1 MAATLQKSPVKHTPH
16 HKRNTSTVLQSIT
29 QRNRQRSPSLNSALD
44 LKQQENRSPTKA
56 RDRALPSLPTP
67 SGTSFDWPFSSV
79 DPNVES
85 PKPGS
90 KKPIEVYDEEKC
102 KPKGS
107 VKKEKSTKAV
117 LSFGKKNKEKS
128 SKVSDQEKSQTP
140 KKSKSSTS
148 LSALLSRPKSSRT
161 LNEDF
166 RVLRDKEKEKE
177 NRTPPNTADAVPP
190 PIWAQ
195 FATQGNIESR
205 SSTKVPLNDSWNVQD
220 EISLYTPRDY
230 SPSKQR
236 DFREIGRPTLSK
248 RPVSAYNPYDHQG
261 LTFAERIAG
270 SQRNG
275 LGKDEVV
282 DPNGRQS
289 KENGNPGK
297 RLSLGKA
304 ETASNEGTA
313 TKHGEKRRE
322 SKVMAAVAAWNDK
335 VKESA
340 PAPKPAMLDT
350 KAIETQFE
358 ALLVRFLVCPMKVG
372 LYLLLQESRN
382 TPQDLRD
389 KMRKLDTSIKA
400 DFIKQDRTGSA
411 SSADGL
417 AAQSFTDNPPSRPQT
432 GNRSKTENITAQSS
446 KDTEIA
452 DDTSSKKA
460 RPRSLTFTL
469 GKGDQSPTKKQ
480 KSEHPVSHVRAKS
493 TDLAK
498 STSSTSL
505 ASTSAAQGLAFL
517 KKKPKPAIPED
528 FISYLQSSQK
538 IETMEVGKLH
548 KLRQLLR
555 NETVTWVDTFI
566 TNGGMKEIVNLLYRI
581 IDVEWR

>member
-1 MAATLQKSPVKHTPH
+1 MAATLQKSPVKNTPH
-16 HKRNTSTVLQSIT
+16 HKRSTSTVLKSIT

-56 RDRALPSLPTP
+56 RDRALPSLPPP
-67 SGTSFDWPFSSV
+67 SRTSFDWPLSSV
-79 DPNVES
+79 DSNVES
-85 PKPGS
+85 PKPGP
-90 KKPIEVYDEEKC
+90 KKPIEVYDEEKS

-107 VKKEKSTKAV
+107 LKKEKSTKAV

-166 RVLRDKEKEKE
+166 RVLRDREKEKE

-195 FATQGNIESR
+195 FATQGNTESR
-205 SSTKVPLNDSWNVQD
+205 SSTEVHLNHCWNVQD
-220 EISLYTPRDY
+220 EISRYTPKDY

-236 DFREIGRPTLSK
+236 DFREIGQPTLSK
-248 RPVSAYNPYDHQG
+248 RPVSAYTPHDHQG
-261 LTFAERIAG
+261 LNFAERIAG
-270 SQRNG
+270 SQRTG

-282 DPNGRQS
+282 SPNGRQF
-289 KENGNPGK
+289 KETGKSSK
-297 RLSLGKA
+297 RLSLGKTEA
-304 ETASNEGTA
+304 GDEGTA

-322 SKVMAAVAAWNDK
+322 SKVMAAVAVWNDK

-340 PAPKPAMLDT
+340 PAPKPVILDT

-358 ALLVRFLVCPMKVG
+358 ALLVRFLVCILKVG
-372 LYLLLQESRN
+372 LYLVLQESRN
-382 TPQDLRD
+382 IPQDLRD

-417 AAQSFTDNPPSRPQT
+417 AAQSFIDNPSSRPQT
-432 GNRSKTENITAQSS
+432 GNRSKTENITTQSS
-446 KDTEIA
+446 KDKEIA
-452 DDTSSKKA
+452 DETSGKKA

-480 KSEHPVSHVRAKS
+480 KSERPVSHIRAKS

-505 ASTSAAQGLAFL
+505 ASTSAAQGLAFM
-517 KKKPKPAIPED
+517 KRKPKLAIPED

-538 IETMEVGKLH
+538 VELMEVGKLH

-566 TNGGMKEIVNLLYRI
+566 TNGGMKEIINLLYRI